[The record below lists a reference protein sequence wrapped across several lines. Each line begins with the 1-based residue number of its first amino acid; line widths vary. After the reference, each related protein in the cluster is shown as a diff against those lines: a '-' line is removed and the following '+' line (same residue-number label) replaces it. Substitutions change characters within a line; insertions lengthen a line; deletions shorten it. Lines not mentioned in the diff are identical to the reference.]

1 VQGCSS
7 IRLKQLAVMPE
18 NDVKEAVR
26 ILVQQFIP
34 LKVNDLQEWEENP
47 EQWVNEEE
55 TDNDQWEFELRV
67 GS

>member
-1 VQGCSS
+1 
-7 IRLKQLAVMPE
+7 MPE

>member
-1 VQGCSS
+1 MLV